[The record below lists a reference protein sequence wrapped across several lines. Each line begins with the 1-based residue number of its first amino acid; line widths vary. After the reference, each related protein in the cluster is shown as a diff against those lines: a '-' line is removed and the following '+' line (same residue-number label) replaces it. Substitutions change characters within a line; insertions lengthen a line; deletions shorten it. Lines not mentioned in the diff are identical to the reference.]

1 MVDPLIAVVVT
12 GGGILITN
20 ILSQWRWSV
29 KQNALRAEVI
39 RKNLEHEMTAEK
51 RLLRYEK
58 LIEANAMQISRN
70 VDVLAK
76 LPCASDPN
84 YTHAKANQEFV
95 LAGVVSGIKEMKDDI
110 KVIKTNHQTIMV
122 RLSRVNGK

>member
-76 LPCASDPN
+76 LPCASDPK
-84 YTHAKANQEFV
+84 YTHDKANQEFV